1 MTAAQLS
8 LTPPAITGDAW
19 ISEDK
24 LYRYTLRR
32 VWDEN
37 RPAVCF
43 VALNPSTASADA
55 EDATSRKFLGFAKR
69 WGAGSYTTVNLFAYR
84 ATDPLTLLRV
94 ADAAADAIGPLN
106 NNVIAEETRRARL
119 VIAAWGSQ
127 SDRRLKRLIDER
139 VETVLGVLKNR
150 ELHCL
155 GTCKDGGP
163 RHPLYVSYAV
173 EPTRW
178 RAA

>member
-1 MTAAQLS
+1 MSHAPQLA
-8 LTPPAITGDAW
+8 LTYAPPVHGDAW
-19 ISEDK
+19 ISEDR

-32 VWDEN
+32 LWDDS

-43 VALNPSTASADA
+43 VSLNPSVADADA

-69 WGAGSYTTVNLFAYR
+69 WGAGSYTTVNLFAWR
-84 ATDPLTLLRV
+84 STDPMALLDVRDPV
-94 ADAAADAIGPLN
+94 GPGN
-106 NNVIAEETRRARL
+106 NDIIARETARARL
-119 VIAAWGSQ
+119 VVVAWGSP
-127 SDRRLKRLIDER
+127 SNAALKKLLATR
-139 VETVLGVLKNR
+139 VETVRGVLKNR

-173 EPTRW
+173 EPSLW

>member
-8 LTPPAITGDAW
+8 LTPPAVTGDAW
-19 ISEDK
+19 ISEDG

-32 VWDEN
+32 LWDDA

-43 VALNPSTASADA
+43 VCLNPSTASADA

-106 NNVIAEETRRARL
+106 NNVIAEETRRARR
-119 VIAAWGSQ
+119 VIVAWGSQ
-127 SDRRLKRLIDER
+127 SDRRLKRLVDER
-139 VETVLGVLKNR
+139 AAAVLGVLKNR
-150 ELHCL
+150 ELYCL
-155 GTCKDGGP
+155 GTCKDGSP
-163 RHPLYVSYAV
+163 RHPLYLPFDAQPVL
-173 EPTRW
+173 W
-178 RAA
+178 RNV